1 MEKLNIIF
9 ICTNADLA
17 GAPIHVRG
25 LILGLQHRA
34 NIQAVFGESGP
45 IVEELK
51 LAGIECHILA
61 RMRSKISP
69 INDIISLYQ
78 LVRLIQ
84 KTTPNLVHLHSAK
97 AGMIGR
103 IACLLTG
110 IPWVYTVHGWGWRGF
125 GRVKSGLLFAIE
137 TILSIGSG
145 GFYIF
150 VSKSVEADALR
161 MLKLSQHRRRVVY
174 NGVQDIGAVPE
185 PNGQLRIL
193 MAARVCNAKDHE
205 TLVRAF
211 DRLNIQSKLVLC
223 GQDTDSDYF
232 RNLVHTW
239 APHRYSDIELLGV
252 CKDVPKLLQ
261 LVNIFALISHFEA
274 LPISIIEAMA
284 SGRAVIASD
293 VGGVTELIDQNTS
306 GLTIPHGSVQK
317 LADGLISL
325 QDANYRTYLARN
337 ARMRYESHFSE
348 FDMLEAVWKIYLE
361 ATHSS

>member
-110 IPWVYTVHGWGWRGF
+110 IPWVYTVHGWGWR
-125 GRVKSGLLFAIE
+125 I
-137 TILSIGSG
+137 
-145 GFYIF
+145 
-150 VSKSVEADALR
+150 
-161 MLKLSQHRRRVVY
+161 
-174 NGVQDIGAVPE
+174 
-185 PNGQLRIL
+185 
-193 MAARVCNAKDHE
+193 
-205 TLVRAF
+205 
-211 DRLNIQSKLVLC
+211 
-223 GQDTDSDYF
+223 
-232 RNLVHTW
+232 
-239 APHRYSDIELLGV
+239 
-252 CKDVPKLLQ
+252 
-261 LVNIFALISHFEA
+261 
-274 LPISIIEAMA
+274 
-284 SGRAVIASD
+284 
-293 VGGVTELIDQNTS
+293 
-306 GLTIPHGSVQK
+306 
-317 LADGLISL
+317 
-325 QDANYRTYLARN
+325 
-337 ARMRYESHFSE
+337 
-348 FDMLEAVWKIYLE
+348 
-361 ATHSS
+361 